1 MSTILAAHNLSKGYG
16 AVEVFHGLTVHIL
29 AGQRIALVGVN
40 GAGKSTLLR
49 MLAGLEE
56 IDAGDIIRA
65 RGLRAAYLTQEVDL
79 ELRGPIL
86 EVGRGAFPDLQA
98 MEGQLHEQEAA
109 MAAATAGDWETISQ
123 RYADL
128 QARFEL
134 AGGYDYDRRVRE
146 TLAGLGFHPEEFHRP
161 AESLSGGQRTR
172 LALAVTLLR
181 DPDLLLLDEPTNHLD
196 IHAIEWLE
204 RFLQRWRGSLVVIS
218 HDRRF
223 LDNVATDTWD
233 LDFGSLEAYPGNY
246 SRFLDLKAERLA
258 RRQAEY
264 EAQQEH
270 IAKEEAFIRKYK
282 AGQRAREARGREKK
296 LTHIARVERP
306 REHRELRFTLQAG
319 LRGGEIVLGA
329 EEGLAIGFPGKPA
342 LFTCPEL
349 TVRRLERVALIGP
362 NGCGKTTFL
371 RTMLGEMLPQAGH
384 LQLGHGVI
392 TGYFAQTHAWMDPE
406 QTVLEAIQQA
416 GTISEPRAR
425 HLLGRFLFSGGEI
438 YKHLAELSGGERSRV
453 ALARLTLTPAN
464 FLLLDEPTNHL
475 DIPAREA
482 LEGVLSGYEGTL
494 LLVSHD
500 RALIDALATQVWSID
515 EGRLTTFPGNYSEFQ
530 EWRERQAEGPQKKEE
545 AARRPERRR
554 AESPQARRQ
563 RELAARLKALEEEIL
578 ALEGRR
584 TALEQEMARASD
596 ERKVGRLVELA
607 REHER
612 LQGQLSG
619 LYQEWA
625 EVADKAETD

>member
-1 MSTILAAHNLSKGYG
+1 MSTILAAHNLSKSYG
-16 AVEVFHGLTVHIL
+16 AVEVFRGLTLHIL

-49 MLAGLEE
+49 ILAGREE
-56 IDAGDIIRA
+56 IDAGEIIRA

-79 ELRGPIL
+79 ELRGPIV
-86 EVGRGAFPDLQA
+86 EVGRGAFPDLLA
-98 MEGQLHEQEAA
+98 MEAQLREQEAA
-109 MAAATAGDWETISQ
+109 MAAASTADWEAISQ

-128 QARFEL
+128 QVRFEH

-146 TLAGLGFHPEEFHRP
+146 TLAGLGFRPEELDRP

-181 DPDLLLLDEPTNHLD
+181 QPDLLLLDEPTNHLD
-196 IHAIEWLE
+196 IEAIEWLE
-204 RFLQRWRGSLVVIS
+204 RFLVRYRGSLVVIS

-223 LDNVATDTWD
+223 LDHVATDTWD
-233 LDFGSLEAYPGNY
+233 LDFGSLESYPGNY

-270 IAKEEAFIRKYK
+270 IAREEAFIRRYK

-296 LTHIARVERP
+296 LAHIERLARP
-306 REHRELRFTLQAG
+306 REHRALQIGLQAG
-319 LRGGEIVLGA
+319 LRSGEVVLGA
-329 EEGLAIGFPGKPA
+329 EEGLAIGFPGRPP

-371 RTMLGEMLPQAGH
+371 RSILGEMLPQAGH
-384 LQLGHGVI
+384 LQLGRGVS

-406 QTVLEAIQQA
+406 QTVLEAIQQSSA
-416 GTISEPRAR
+416 IGEPRAR
-425 HLLGRFLFSGGEI
+425 HLLGRFLFSGDEI
-438 YKHLAELSGGERSRV
+438 YKRLGDLSGGERSRV
-453 ALARLTLTPAN
+453 ALARLTLTSAN

-482 LEGVLSGYEGTL
+482 LEGVLSAYEGTL

-500 RALIDALATQVWSID
+500 RALIDALATQIWSI
-515 EGRLTTFPGNYSEFQ
+515 EAGRLVVFPGNYSDYL
-530 EWRERQAEGPQKKEE
+530 EWRERQVAAPPQKEE
-545 AARRPERRR
+545 PTRRAARRRV
-554 AESPQARRQ
+554 ESPQARRQ
-563 RELAARLKALEEEIL
+563 RELAVRLEGLEKEIGALEEQRTALEEE
-578 ALEGRR
+578 
-584 TALEQEMARASD
+584 MACASD
-596 ERKVGRLVELA
+596 ERRVGRLLELA

-612 LQGQLSG
+612 LQVQLG
-619 LYQEWA
+619 RLYQEWA
-625 EVADKAETD
+625 QVAEEAGG